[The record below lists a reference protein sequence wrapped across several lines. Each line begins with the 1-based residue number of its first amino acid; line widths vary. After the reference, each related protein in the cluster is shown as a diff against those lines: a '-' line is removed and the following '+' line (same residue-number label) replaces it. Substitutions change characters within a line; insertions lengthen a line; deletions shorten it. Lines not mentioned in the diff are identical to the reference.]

1 MSLRPLREV
10 GLVFPSLGHAQHS
23 CHPVAST
30 KQCSTV
36 WSDVLSSKGHCSG
49 RRKESAPLLA
59 LAIAHWWIPRDSHS
73 LKYLSRS
80 LAVSPV

>member
-36 WSDVLSSKGHCSG
+36 WSDVLSSKGHCQWK
-49 RRKESAPLLA
+49 KEGVSTFVSTGDSSLVDP
-59 LAIAHWWIPRDSHS
+59 PR
-73 LKYLSRS
+73 
-80 LAVSPV
+80 